1 MKKIAIILAVLMLVL
16 LGGCGKKPSV
26 PEKENATSQSTSEES
41 TQAKTE
47 PEETTGAPEATPE
60 PVPEIEDLGNRALGT
75 APTFGEDSEYAGHF
89 IFRADQDIKN
99 FKFFK
104 VDMFFDGDKNILT
117 GSMEKEYGSL
127 NAIRAGEEV
136 LIMGDTGET
145 LPFLA
150 VSYESESGQKYYY
163 AIEISGE
170 DGHPLL
176 TPFTFSVG

>member
-1 MKKIAIILAVLMLVL
+1 MKKLCIFMAIAMLVL
-16 LGGCGKKPSV
+16 LGGCVKKP
-26 PEKENATSQSTSEES
+26 PALEKENATSQPTSES
-41 TQAKTE
+41 TQPQTE
-47 PEETTGAPEATPE
+47 QEETTGVTEAKAE

-89 IFRADQDIKN
+89 IFKADQDIKN

-127 NAIRAGEEV
+127 KAIRAGEEV

-150 VSYESESGQKYYY
+150 VSFESESGQKYYY